1 MTLQQ
6 DIEDKILSGK
16 DELRDILL
24 DLVVDIDDGKRPVTR
39 IKEILLDDIRELV
52 YQEMENNNGNN

>member
-6 DIEDKILSGK
+6 DIEDKILSEE

-24 DLVVDIDDGKRPVTR
+24 DLVIDIDDGKRTITK
-39 IKEILLDDIRELV
+39 IKEKLLDDIRELV
-52 YQEMENNNGNN
+52 YQEIGE

>member
-6 DIEDKILSGK
+6 DIEDKILSEK

-24 DLVVDIDDGKRPVTR
+24 DLVVDIDDGKRPIAK

-52 YQEMENNNGNN
+52 YQEMGE